1 MTNFVRVA
9 LVAGAL
15 AAATGS
21 ALADVAWSQPNGAGT
36 FFTWANGHNTNSNLF
51 GSPILVAGT
60 TFQFFPTAFTA
71 TSSNGGTVSVT
82 DTLSVDLQ
90 ALPGYQLDSIQIN
103 EGGSYALSGNTGGNV
118 SAAGTA
124 VLTDLVTPR
133 NFGAATVGN
142 PTFPIFSG
150 TGSWTAGALI
160 DLAALN
166 GGIPVTFAHLEFRND
181 LVAISVPGS
190 TATITKTFVGLPVA
204 ITIIP
209 APGAATVMALGGLAL
224 ARRRRR

>member
-1 MTNFVRVA
+1 MANIMRA
-9 LVAGAL
+9 ACCAGVL
-15 AAATGS
+15 AIAAGT
-21 ALADVAWSQPNGAGT
+21 ATADVAWNQPSGNAS

-51 GSPILVAGT
+51 GSPTLVGGS

-71 TSSNGGTVSVT
+71 TSSNGGTHSVT
-82 DTLSVDLQ
+82 DTLSVDLF
-90 ALPGYQLDSIQIN
+90 ALPGFQLDSIQIN
-103 EGGSYALSGNTGGNV
+103 EGGSYALSGNQGGNV
-118 SAAGTA
+118 SATGAA
-124 VLTDLVTPR
+124 SLTDLSLPR
-133 NFGAATVGN
+133 TFNAFTAGN
-142 PTFPIFSG
+142 PTFPVFAGS
-150 TGSWTAGALI
+150 GSWTAGAII

-166 GGIPVTFAHLEFRND
+166 GGIPVTSAHLEFTNT

-209 APGAATVMALGGLAL
+209 APSAAGVLALGGLAL

>member
-1 MTNFVRVA
+1 MANFLRA
-9 LVAGAL
+9 ACGAGVL
-15 AAATGS
+15 AITGAVS
-21 ALADVAWSQPNGAGT
+21 ADVPWAQPSGNAT
-36 FFTWANGHNTNSNLF
+36 FFTWANGHNSNTNLF
-51 GSPILVAGT
+51 GSPTLVGGT

-71 TSSNGGTVSVT
+71 TSSNGGTASVT

-90 ALPGYQLDSIQIN
+90 ALPGYQLDSIAIN
-103 EGGSYALSGNTGGNV
+103 EGGSYALSGNQGGSV
-118 SAAGTA
+118 SATGAA
-124 VLTDLVTPR
+124 ALTDLVTPR
-133 NFGAATVGN
+133 TFNAFTQGN
-142 PTFPIFSG
+142 PTFPIFAG
-150 TGSWTAGALI
+150 TGSWTADALI

-166 GGIPVTFAHLEFRND
+166 GGIPVTSAHLEFTNT

-209 APGAATVMALGGLAL
+209 APGAAGVLALGGLAL